1 MRILPT
7 LLARLRSLARQSRHD
22 QDLDDEL
29 RAYVDTLT
37 EQHQRR
43 GLAPAAARRAALLE
57 VGGIEQVKES
67 VRQVRVG
74 FALATAVRDARYGC
88 RVLWRSPSYAL
99 VVILTIALG
108 IGINV
113 TMFSVIHAVI
123 WRSLPYPDAARIVA
137 IEADT
142 RGIPSAYAPRDAL
155 DLREL
160 SRLVTHIGTIEGRD
174 ASLTV
179 DGVMERVAA
188 ARASDD
194 ILPVLG
200 ATPLTLG

>member
-1 MRILPT
+1 MPT
-7 LLARLRSLARQSRHD
+7 LRTFFARLRALGRQSRRE

-29 RAYVDTLT
+29 RAYVDALT

-43 GLAPAAARRAALLE
+43 GLAPAAARRAALVE
-57 VGGIEQVKES
+57 AGGIEQVKET
-67 VRQVRVG
+67 VRAVRVG

-123 WRSLPYPDAARIVA
+123 WRSLP
-137 IEADT
+137 
-142 RGIPSAYAPRDAL
+142 
-155 DLREL
+155 
-160 SRLVTHIGTIEGRD
+160 
-174 ASLTV
+174 
-179 DGVMERVAA
+179 
-188 ARASDD
+188 
-194 ILPVLG
+194 
-200 ATPLTLG
+200 